1 MRLDARLQL
10 QFPSYSRSLIQKMI
24 KNGHVT
30 VNGEVE
36 TKSRVNVNDT
46 HRIELDNSKL
56 TADLPD
62 LDLTVIYED
71 DDCVVVDKPLGILTH
86 SKGAYNPEA
95 TVASWLKTRSNFEFP
110 ADAERGGIV
119 HRLDRGT
126 SGVIICAKNKAALGK
141 LQKQFQ
147 LRKAKKT
154 YIARV
159 AGIPDPAHAQ
169 LDLPLERNPKN
180 PQTFKVGPN
189 GKDAQTEYKVIKELD
204 NDQALVELKPRTGR
218 THQLRVHMAYLKHPI
233 IGDVMYSGPEAKRMY
248 LHAAALE
255 ITLPSSERMTFESK
269 MPKDFE
275 EEVQ

>member
-62 LDLTVIYED
+62 LDLKILYED

-218 THQLRVHMAYLKHPI
+218 THQLRVHMAYLKLPI
-233 IGDVMYSGPEAKRMY
+233 IGDVMYGGPVAKRMY